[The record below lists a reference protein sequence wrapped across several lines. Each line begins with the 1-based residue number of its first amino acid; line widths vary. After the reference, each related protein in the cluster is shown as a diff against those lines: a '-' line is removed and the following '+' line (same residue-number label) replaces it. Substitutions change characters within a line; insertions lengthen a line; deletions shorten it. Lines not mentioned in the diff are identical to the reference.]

1 MKKGF
6 LIVALFIMVVFVT
19 ACGGSKLDNKK
30 TRTVEDLLDGYV
42 KSVTKADAEIAKKL
56 FPSFY
61 VEYAKNSLTKE
72 NLEKNLER
80 AKESY
85 GDDFNITYE
94 ITKTTKM
101 TEEELKEVNDKM
113 KEYYDAKEEA
123 SECYKYE
130 GTITFKG
137 SKFEDPDP
145 ISTMGY
151 CNYGGEWYLVSIN

>member
-1 MKKGF
+1 MKKGLLLVVLF
-6 LIVALFIMVVFVT
+6 VVAAFAT

-30 TRTVEDLLDGYV
+30 TRTIEDLLDGYV
-42 KSVTKADAEIAKKL
+42 KSVIKADADTAKKI
-56 FPSFY
+56 FPPFY

-72 NLEKNLER
+72 NLDKSLER
-80 AKESY
+80 AKEEY

-101 TEEELKEVNDKM
+101 TEEEVKEVNDKM
-113 KEYYDAKEEA
+113 KEYYNADQDA

-137 SKFEDPDP
+137 SKFEDTDP

-151 CNYGGEWYLVSIN
+151 CSYDGEWYLVSIS